1 MAAEQV
7 VHGASDGG
15 MDDHQLLGRIWGL
28 SGQSA
33 QIAQL
38 EQRRAR
44 REVEQWLEQNRP
56 ALEQECESL
65 LSSAPS
71 LLRPGYGR

>member
-1 MAAEQV
+1 M

-15 MDDHQLLGRIWGL
+15 SDDRQLLGRIWGL

-33 QIAQL
+33 QTAQV

-44 REVEQWLEQNRP
+44 REVEQWLEQHRP
-56 ALEQECESL
+56 DLEQECESL
-65 LSSAPS
+65 LSQAPS
-71 LLRPGYGR
+71 LLRPGHGH